1 MSNISDFV
9 GGNMRKAVVVYS
21 GGMDSSTL
29 LVYVAGQVYEVYAI
43 SFNYGQRHKK
53 ELKYAKKF
61 AEQFTNVVEHKI
73 IDIDVVNEL
82 VQGSSLTTPAIAV
95 PDGHYALETMKKTV
109 VPNRNA
115 IMLSLACG
123 YAVSLGA
130 DRLFV
135 GVHSGDHF
143 IYPDCRPEF
152 IEAID
157 KAFRLG
163 NQGFANEDFR
173 IVAPFMYS
181 TKADIAKLGKK
192 LGVDYSKTWS
202 CYKGGNIHCGRCG
215 TCFER
220 REAFVLADVPDPTK
234 YEDNRPLDII
244 QKETEAKK
252 RK

>member
-1 MSNISDFV
+1 
-9 GGNMRKAVVVYS
+9 MRKAVVVYS

-29 LVYVAGQVYEVYAI
+29 LAYVASQVFEVYAI

-53 ELKYAKKF
+53 ELQYAKKF
-61 AEQFTNVVEHKI
+61 AKLFTNLVEHKI
-73 IDIDVVNEL
+73 IDISVINEL
-82 VQGSSLTTPAIAV
+82 IQGSSLTTPGIDV
-95 PDGHYALETMKKTV
+95 PDGHYAFETMKSTV

-130 DRLFV
+130 NCLFV

-152 IEAID
+152 IETID

-163 NQGFANEDFR
+163 NQGFANEDLR

-181 TKADIAKLGKK
+181 TKADIVKLGKQ
-192 LGVDYSKTWS
+192 LSIDYSKTWS

-220 REAFVLADVPDPTK
+220 REACILAGVSDPTK
-234 YEDNRPLDII
+234 YKDNRSLDVI
-244 QKETEAKK
+244 QKEMEKK
-252 RK
+252 